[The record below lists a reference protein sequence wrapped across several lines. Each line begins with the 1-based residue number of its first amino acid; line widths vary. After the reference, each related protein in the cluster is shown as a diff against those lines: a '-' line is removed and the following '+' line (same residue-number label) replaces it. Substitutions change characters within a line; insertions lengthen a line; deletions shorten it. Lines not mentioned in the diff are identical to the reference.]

1 MKRRLSFDRVGV
13 SMADT
18 IFYSLKFTL
27 MFINERKRNANTY
40 LISNFESLEVAPSNL
55 PP

>member
-1 MKRRLSFDRVGV
+1 LTVLVFHGRYY
-13 SMADT
+13 
-18 IFYSLKFTL
+18 FYSLKFTL

-40 LISNFESLEVAPSNL
+40 LISNFDSLEAAPSNL